1 MINERRYSF
10 FSGHTKFPCRLIGS
24 FLTAIALVAVSACDN
39 QVEQQADT
47 LFVLVPPDSS
57 GVDFVNQIT
66 PSDQVN
72 ILTYEYLYN
81 GGGVGIGDFNNDGY
95 QDLVLAG
102 SQVPSKLYIN
112 KGKSAK
118 SGFSFEDKTAT
129 SGIGPHENWAFGVSI
144 VDINQDGLQDIY
156 FSMGGP
162 GNRNN
167 FPNQLFVNMGLDDS
181 QNPRFEEKASEYGLA
196 DPGHS
201 IQALF
206 FDYDRDGDL
215 DMYQLTGGGFER
227 SPNNPAPIIKDGS
240 ARNTDRLYQ
249 NDLDA
254 KAGHPVFKD
263 VSKDAG
269 VLQEGYGLGVSLAD
283 FNEDGWPDLYI
294 TNDYLTNDELYINN
308 RDGTFTE
315 SVSKYLKHT
324 SHFAMGNDIGDI
336 NNDGLMD
343 LIALDMLPEDHF
355 RRKLMFGAT
364 QYNKFYYAV
373 NHGYTHQY
381 MRNTLQLNNGN
392 GSFSEIGQLSGI
404 YKTDWSWAVL
414 LADLDNDQFQD
425 VFITNGFGKDVTDL
439 DFVKFRS
446 NMTSEVKNES
456 LRRKILLDS
465 LASRPGIKVS
475 NYAYRNMG
483 DLLFRDVSASW
494 GFQVPAY
501 SNGAAYADFDN
512 DGDLDL
518 VVSNLD
524 QVASVYRNT
533 QREKHPLTSNYL
545 RLKLQ
550 GTPLNQ
556 SAWGSKVEVRYE
568 GIVQSKYKTTIHG
581 FQSSMEDILH
591 FGLDS
596 TKVIDTLIVHWPDG
610 KASMQ
615 TGLKS
620 NQVLQ
625 VDYRNASF
633 FPEKNKTVKT
643 VFKEVRNKIN
653 YQHVEND
660 FVDFNH
666 EPLLPHKLSQEGP
679 GMAVGDVNGDGREDL
694 FIGGALLKSGK
705 VFLQTV
711 GGSFDSHDLSAEDIE
726 TEDMGALF
734 FDADNDGDLD
744 LYVVSGGNEYN
755 AHHRHYQ
762 DRIYF
767 NNGKGIFTK
776 NDEALP
782 VTNASGSCVVAADYD
797 HDGDLDLFVGGRVL
811 PGSYPK
817 SPRSYLLNND
827 GTGNF
832 LDVTAKV
839 AADLEQPGMVTS
851 ALWTDFDK
859 DSWMDLVLVGEYM
872 PVSFFRNVEGKKF
885 IRHDSGL
892 TDTEGWWKSITAGD
906 FDNDGDMDYLAGN
919 FGVNSHY
926 RASAEEPIN
935 VTFKDFDSNGA
946 LEAITSY
953 YEDGI
958 NYPIAS
964 MDVLTN
970 QLPLLKRKILFHRT
984 YANTSTDQ
992 LLGIAGKEDAGILY
1006 CKTLESIYIEN
1017 VGAGKFQRR
1026 SLPLKMQFA
1035 PVYGML
1041 TADVNVDGNLDF
1053 IAVGNSYAPDVV
1065 SGRCDA
1071 FIGQVMEGDGQGNF
1085 IPLPV
1090 ARSGFFVQGDA
1101 KSLIQISSG
1110 SRLLMAVAQ
1119 NDDSVKTFEPMH
1131 GLRLKEIVPTKNEVT
1146 AVMTL
1151 KNGKISRKEVGYGT
1165 TYLSHSTRRIVITPQ
1180 VKKVELFAN
1189 TSFLLQLTTY
1199 YLLLLTTYYLLLTTY
1214 YLLRLSPITSTQ
1226 GLFPGALKVPSG
1238 DVFPSSTN
1246 SPVRGSNQ

>member
-1 MINERRYSF
+1 MKQKKRYTHGWRGKS
-10 FSGHTKFPCRLIGS
+10 SHWLVRLLCS
-24 FLTAIALVAVSACDN
+24 AIVLFAVSGCVN
-39 QVEQQADT
+39 EVEQKTDT
-47 LFVLVPPDSS
+47 LFVLLPPDSS

-66 PSDQVN
+66 PTDQVN

-102 SQVPSKLYIN
+102 SQVPAKLYIN
-112 KGKSAK
+112 KGNSAK

-129 SGIGPHENWAFGVSI
+129 SGIGPHQNWAFGVSV
-144 VDINQDGLQDIY
+144 VDVNQDGLQDIY

-162 GNRNN
+162 GNISN
-167 FPNQLFVNMGLDDS
+167 FPNRLFVNMGLDDS
-181 QNPRFEEKASEYGLA
+181 QNPRFEEKAHEYGLA
-196 DPGHS
+196 DPYHS

-215 DMYQLTGGGFER
+215 DMYQLNGGGFER
-227 SPNNPAPIIKDGS
+227 SPNNPSPIIKDGS
-240 ARNTDRLYQ
+240 ARNTDRLYR
-249 NDLDA
+249 NDLDE
-254 KAGHPVFKD
+254 KAGHPVFTD
-263 VSKDAG
+263 VSKEAG
-269 VLQEGYGLGVSLAD
+269 VLQEGYGLGISLAD

-294 TNDYLTNDELYINN
+294 TNDYLTNDQLYINN

-315 SVSKYLKHT
+315 SVSKYFKHT
-324 SHFAMGNDIGDI
+324 SHFAMGNDVGDI

-343 LIALDMLPEDHF
+343 VVALDMLPDDHY

-364 QYNKFYYAV
+364 KYNKFYYAV

-414 LADLDNDQFQD
+414 LADFDNDQFQD

-446 NMTSEVKNES
+446 SMTSDIKNEA
-456 LRRKILLDS
+456 LRRKVLLDS

-475 NYAYRNMG
+475 NYAFQNTG
-483 DLLFRDVSASW
+483 NLLFKNVSASW
-494 GFQVPAY
+494 GFQEPAY

-524 QVASVYRNT
+524 QEAAIYRNT
-533 QREKHPLTSNYL
+533 QRQKHPLASNYL
-545 RLKLQ
+545 RVKLQ
-550 GTPLNQ
+550 GTRLNQ
-556 SAWGSKVEVRYE
+556 SAWGSKVEIRHN
-568 GIVQSKYKTTIHG
+568 GIVQSKYQTPIHG

-596 TKVIDTLIVHWPDG
+596 TKTVDTLIVHWADG
-610 KASMQ
+610 KTSIQ
-615 TGLKS
+615 TNVKA

-625 VDYRNASF
+625 LDHKSASF
-633 FPEKNKTVKT
+633 FQEEDKTVKAM
-643 VFKEVRNKIN
+643 FKEVNDRVS
-653 YQHVEND
+653 YQHIEND
-660 FVDFNH
+660 FIDFNH

-694 FIGGALLKSGK
+694 FIGGALLRSGK
-705 VFLQTV
+705 IFIQNSA
-711 GGSFDSHDLSAEDIE
+711 GSFEGRELSLEDIE

-734 FDADNDGDLD
+734 FDADNDNDLD

-767 NNGKGIFTK
+767 NNGKGMFKKRT
-776 NDEALP
+776 EALP

-797 HDGDLDLFVGGRVL
+797 HDGDLDLFVGGRVM

-817 SPRSYLLNND
+817 APRSYLLNND

-832 LDVTAKV
+832 IDVTAKV
-839 AADLEQPGMVTS
+839 ATDLVQPGMVTS
-851 ALWTDFDK
+851 ALWTDFDN
-859 DSWMDLVLVGEYM
+859 DSWIDLVVVGEYM
-872 PVSFFRNVEGKKF
+872 PISFYRNADGKEF
-885 IRHDSGL
+885 IRHHDSGL
-892 TDTEGWWKSITAGD
+892 TGSEGWWKSITAGD

-919 FGVNSHY
+919 FGLNSHY
-926 RASAEEPIN
+926 RATAEEPIN
-935 VTFKDFDSNGA
+935 VTFKDFDNNGA

-958 NYPIAS
+958 NYPSAS

-992 LLGIAGKEDAGILY
+992 LLEIAGKQDAGVLH
-1006 CKTLESIYIEN
+1006 CRTLESAYIEN
-1017 VGAGKFQRR
+1017 IGGGKFRLR
-1026 SLPLKMQFA
+1026 SLPLLMQFA

-1041 TADVNVDGNLDF
+1041 ADDVNFDGNLDF

-1071 FIGQVMEGDGQGNF
+1071 FIGQVMLGDGRGNF
-1085 IPLPV
+1085 KPMTIN
-1090 ARSGFFVQGDA
+1090 RSGFFVQGDA
-1101 KSLIQISSG
+1101 KSLIQVSTG
-1110 SRLLMAVAQ
+1110 SRLLTVVAQ
-1119 NDDSVKTFEPMH
+1119 NNDSVKTFEPTH
-1131 GLRLKEIVPTKNEVT
+1131 GLRLRNIIPAKDEVT
-1146 AVMTL
+1146 AVITL
-1151 KNGKISRKEVGYGT
+1151 KNGKANRKEIGYGT
-1165 TYLSHSTRRIVITPQ
+1165 TYLSQSTRQIVITPQ
-1180 VKKVELFAN
+1180 VKNVELFDHTGA
-1189 TSFLLQLTTY
+1189 
-1199 YLLLLTTYYLLLTTY
+1199 
-1214 YLLRLSPITSTQ
+1214 STRSIP
-1226 GLFPGALKVPSG
+1226 F
-1238 DVFPSSTN
+1238 
-1246 SPVRGSNQ
+1246 

>member
-1 MINERRYSF
+1 MTATTSSLRF
-10 FSGHTKFPCRLIGS
+10 FFAAVVLFI
-24 FLTAIALVAVSACDN
+24 VSACEKLP
-39 QVEQQADT
+39 EQKADT
-47 LFVLVPPDSS
+47 LFVRLPPDSS
-57 GVDFVNQIT
+57 GVDFVNKIT
-66 PSDQVN
+66 PTDEVN

-81 GGGVGIGDFNNDGY
+81 GGGVGVADFNNDGY

-102 SQVPSKLYIN
+102 SQVPAKLYIN

-118 SGFSFEDKTAT
+118 PGFSFEDKTAT
-129 SGIGPHENWAFGVSI
+129 SGIGPHENWAFGVSV

-162 GNRNN
+162 GPRNN

-181 QNPRFEEKASEYGLA
+181 QNPRFEEKAREYGLA
-196 DPGHS
+196 DPSHS

-215 DMYQLTGGGFER
+215 DMYLLNGGGFER
-227 SPNNPAPIIKDGS
+227 SPNNPSPIIKDGS
-240 ARNTDRLYQ
+240 ARNTDRLYR
-249 NDLDA
+249 NDLHPG
-254 KAGHPVFKD
+254 AGHPVFTD
-263 VSKDAG
+263 VSKEAG
-269 VLQEGYGLGVSLAD
+269 VLQEGYGLGVSLGD

-294 TNDYLTNDELYINN
+294 TNDYLTNDQLYINN
-308 RDGTFTE
+308 SDGTFTE
-315 SVSKYLKHT
+315 SVSQYFKHT

-343 LIALDMLPEDHF
+343 VVAADMLPEDHY

-446 NMTSEVKNES
+446 SMTSEVRNET

-465 LASRPGIKVS
+465 LASRPGIRVA
-475 NYAYRNMG
+475 NYAYKNLG
-483 DLLFRDVSASW
+483 NLLFRKVSDSW
-494 GFQVPAY
+494 GFDSPAY

-518 VVSNLD
+518 VVSNLEEE
-524 QVASVYRNT
+524 ASIYRNT

-545 RLKLQ
+545 RVKLR
-550 GTPLNQ
+550 GTALNQ
-556 SAWGSKVEVRYE
+556 SAWGSKVEIRHDGV
-568 GIVQSKYKTTIHG
+568 IQSKYKTPIHG

-596 TKVIDTLIVHWPDG
+596 TVVVDSLVVRWPDG
-610 KASMQ
+610 KTTIETDVKA
-615 TGLKS
+615 
-620 NQVLQ
+620 NQVVQ
-625 VDYRNASF
+625 VDYKSASSRH
-633 FPEKNKTVKT
+633 EKKKSEKT
-643 VFKEVRNKIN
+643 VFQEIRSKIN
-653 YQHVEND
+653 YQHIEND

-679 GMAVGDVNGDGREDL
+679 GMAVGDVNGDGREDM

-705 VFLQTV
+705 IFIQNAS
-711 GGSFDSHDLSAEDIE
+711 GSFAGHDLSAEDIE

-734 FDADNDGDLD
+734 FDADNDNDLD

-755 AHHRHYQ
+755 AGHRHYQ
-762 DRIYF
+762 DRLYF
-767 NNGKGIFTK
+767 NNGKGTFTK
-776 NDEALP
+776 KRRALP
-782 VTNASGSCVVAADYD
+782 VVNASGSCVVAADYD
-797 HDGDLDLFVGGRVL
+797 HDGDLDLFVGGRAL

-817 SPRSYLLNND
+817 SPRSYLLRND
-827 GTGNF
+827 GKGNF

-839 AADLEQPGMVTS
+839 ASGLQAPGMVTS
-851 ALWTDFDK
+851 ALWTDFDN
-859 DSWMDLVLVGEYM
+859 DSWIDLLLVGEYM
-872 PVSFFRNVEGKKF
+872 PVSFFRNAEGKNF
-885 IRHDSGL
+885 IRHDGGL
-892 TDTEGWWKSITAGD
+892 NNTEGWWKGLTAGD

-919 FGVNSHY
+919 FGLNSHY
-926 RASAEEPIN
+926 RATAQEPIN
-935 VTFKDFDSNGA
+935 VIFKDFDNNGA

-958 NYPIAS
+958 NYPTAS

-970 QLPLLKRKILFHRT
+970 QLPSLKRKILFHRT
-984 YANTSTDQ
+984 YANTSTDE
-992 LLGIAGKEDAGILY
+992 LLEIAGKQNAGVLN
-1006 CKTLESIYIEN
+1006 CRTLESAYIEN
-1017 VGAGKFQRR
+1017 IGGGKFQRR
-1026 SLPLKMQFA
+1026 SLPLQMQFA

-1041 TADVNVDGNLDF
+1041 TDDVNFDGNLDF

-1071 FIGQVMEGDGQGNF
+1071 FIGQVMVGDGHGSFN
-1085 IPLPV
+1085 PMPV
-1090 ARSGFFVQGDA
+1090 TRSGFYVQGDA
-1101 KSLIQISSG
+1101 KSLIQISTG
-1110 SRLLMAVAQ
+1110 SRLLTVVGQ
-1119 NDDSVKTFEPMH
+1119 NDDSVKTFQPTH
-1131 GLRLKEIVPTKNEVT
+1131 GLRLKDVVPARNEVT
-1146 AVMTL
+1146 AVITL
-1151 KNGKISRKEVGYGT
+1151 KNGKLNRREIGYGS
-1165 TYLSHSTRRIVITPQ
+1165 TYLSQSTRRITITPQ
-1180 VKKVELFAN
+1180 VTKVELFDH
-1189 TSFLLQLTTY
+1189 T
-1199 YLLLLTTYYLLLTTY
+1199 
-1214 YLLRLSPITSTQ
+1214 
-1226 GLFPGALKVPSG
+1226 GALIRSLS
-1238 DVFPSSTN
+1238 F
-1246 SPVRGSNQ
+1246 